1 MKNYHI
7 KQDYVSRSSIEFYDD
22 SNNTDNWQ
30 DEVYQYAKQLF
41 DKHNFY
47 NVLDIGAGSG
57 YKLNKYFSNNET
69 LGIDLPNTVD
79 FLKSKYP
86 EKKWSSE
93 FKAHTGY
100 DLIISSDVV
109 EHLLDPDELM
119 NIIKL
124 SSPKLIVLSTPDRNL
139 IAEEYQSGPPKNK
152 SHVREWNFEEF
163 KNYISDHFSVIDHF
177 ISNHEQKTQVIL
189 ATTKL

>member
-1 MKNYHI
+1 MKKYHI
-7 KQDYVSRSSIEFYDD
+7 KQEYVSRSSVEFYDD

-41 DKHNFY
+41 DNHNFY
-47 NVLDIGAGSG
+47 NVLDIGTGSG

-79 FLKSKYP
+79 FLKNKYP

-93 FKAHTGY
+93 FKAHKGY
-100 DLIISSDVV
+100 DLIISSDVI

-152 SHVREWNFEEF
+152 SHVREWNFVEF
-163 KNYISDHFSVIDHF
+163 KSYVSDHFSVIEHF
-177 ISNHEQKTQVIL
+177 ISNHKQKTQVIL